1 MVLHQHEGENDLD
14 TGTHLVMGLGIAGLS
29 YIDPAVAAD
38 PAIASAVFIGAIVA
52 GQAPDFDGFL
62 RLKSNTLYIRHH
74 RGITHS
80 LPFILLWAV
89 LITGILSIFWRFPI
103 GSNAMLHLGLWTL
116 LSTCYHVI
124 SDLFNAYGTQAAR
137 PFSSKWISWNII
149 HIFDP
154 TIFGAHVI
162 AIVLWAFG
170 LVRPEVIF
178 PILYSF
184 IVLYYLW
191 RTIVHM
197 LLEHR
202 LPSMDPDHERGD
214 TYIAIPTISL
224 SHWHIVKT
232 RQDESFV
239 LGHYD
244 RTGLRFME
252 TARCANHAAV
262 EASKA
267 DPTVQALCSLS
278 PYACAEVRE
287 IRAGYIVRWA
297 DVRYRH
303 RKQYPFVAIVMMD
316 REFTT
321 IDAYVGWISEN
332 QIQKKWNLLLS

>member
-1 MVLHQHEGENDLD
+1 MD

-38 PAIASAVFIGAIVA
+38 PALASAVFFGAVIA

-80 LPFILLWAV
+80 LPFLLLWTV
-89 LITGILSIFWRFPI
+89 LITGIFSFLWGFAWGSAAIF
-103 GSNAMLHLGLWTL
+103 HLGFWVL
-116 LSTCYHVI
+116 LSTCYHVF
-124 SDLFNAYGTQAAR
+124 SDLFNTYGTQAAR

-154 TIFGAHVI
+154 TIFTTHVI

-170 LVRPEVIF
+170 LAKPEVIF
-178 PILYSF
+178 PILYGF
-184 IVLYYLW
+184 IAIYYVW
-191 RTIVHM
+191 RTVVHWI
-197 LLEHR
+197 LERR
-202 LPSMDPDHERGD
+202 LPEIDPDHAPGD
-214 TYIAIPTISL
+214 TYIAIPTVSL
-224 SHWHIVKT
+224 THWHIVKT
-232 RQDESFV
+232 RQDGCFI

-252 TARCANHAAV
+252 TAECSNHAAV
-262 EASKA
+262 EGSRA
-267 DPTVQALCSLS
+267 DPTVQSFLYLTN
-278 PYACAEVRE
+278 YACAEVRE
-287 IRAGYIVRWA
+287 IRAGYIVRWS

-316 REFTT
+316 REFKT
-321 IDAYVGWISEN
+321 IDSYVGWISDS
-332 QIQKKWNLLLS
+332 QIQKKWSLLLS